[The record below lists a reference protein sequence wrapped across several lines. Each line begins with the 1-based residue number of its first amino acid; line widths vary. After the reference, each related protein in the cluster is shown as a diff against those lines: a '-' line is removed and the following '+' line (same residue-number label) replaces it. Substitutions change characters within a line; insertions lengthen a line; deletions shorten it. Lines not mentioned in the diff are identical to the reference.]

1 MKKQIRKAAA
11 LLLTVC
17 TIAGMSACASGGGE
31 AGGTAGQETESK
43 TGKTDVVTII
53 EEPNV
58 VYYPIFIE
66 KLKEQYPDYN
76 ITSKTW
82 EQSQVEKTVKTA
94 FAGGESIDVVKW
106 YPNQM
111 ETFISSDMALD
122 LTPYMDDEWKSV
134 FVDGALDIGTYDGKL
149 YCLPNSTVYPD
160 IDINVDIFEAA
171 GVEVKEHW
179 TWDEFVDACEKIKA
193 NTDAFPFGIS
203 DTRCGWFQRNALLQ
217 IWETR
222 DEMEEFIDGKISFRD
237 DRVVSALDNINELF
251 TKEYAYPGDG
261 AFSQTK
267 DQIEAAF
274 TQGKIAM
281 MCNVNNGGKNARK
294 LMAEAGNENVRTV
307 SWPSMATGE
316 CDYVLGG
323 CDGYFI
329 PANTKNVDAAVNI
342 LKYLTSPEAFEYQVE
357 DGDVVPAKVEG
368 SADEEFSRDS
378 NKVYP
383 KEILS
388 LSAEMNDYV
397 NYNIAANYFY
407 DKENALTELE
417 ALRESAQ

>member
-1 MKKQIRKAAA
+1 M
-11 LLLTVC
+11 
-17 TIAGMSACASGGGE
+17 
-31 AGGTAGQETESK
+31 
-43 TGKTDVVTII
+43 
-53 EEPNV
+53 
-58 VYYPIFIE
+58 
-66 KLKEQYPDYN
+66 
-76 ITSKTW
+76 
-82 EQSQVEKTVKTA
+82 
-94 FAGGESIDVVKW
+94 
-106 YPNQM
+106 
-111 ETFISSDMALD
+111 
-122 LTPYMDDEWKSV
+122 
-134 FVDGALDIGTYDGKL
+134 
-149 YCLPNSTVYPD
+149 
-160 IDINVDIFEAA
+160 
-171 GVEVKEHW
+171 
-179 TWDEFVDACEKIKA
+179 
-193 NTDAFPFGIS
+193 
-203 DTRCGWFQRNALLQ
+203 LQ

-237 DRVVSALDNINELF
+237 DRVVSALDKINELF

-417 ALRESAQ
+417 ALRESVQ